1 MSHCPWA
8 MDYIGHIQYVR
19 PFFDFGKAFLDYV
32 AWVSNDQRYDHH
44 WKSFNYHCRPCQL
57 KFDYITKAETSAKDS
72 KFILEKANISHL
84 GLFHHKL

>member
-1 MSHCPWA
+1 MSHMIYPILNGA
-8 MDYIGHIQYVR
+8 HTVYDVTV
-19 PFFDFGKAFLDYV
+19 FDFGKAFLDYV

-84 GLFHHKL
+84 G